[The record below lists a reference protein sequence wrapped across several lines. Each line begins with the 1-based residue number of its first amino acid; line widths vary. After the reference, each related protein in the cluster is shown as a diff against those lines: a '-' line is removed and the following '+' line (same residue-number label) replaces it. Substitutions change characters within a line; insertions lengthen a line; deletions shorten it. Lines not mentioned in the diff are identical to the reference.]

1 MPNKLVDN
9 VKDPVLRGLGQEMQ
23 NQLGLKLTTRDLD
36 NLSEDWVQQAVVPVA
51 REAGESAGKVLREAA
66 ENVGRVTRAN
76 PVAVPV
82 VLGVLGGIAVLAGA
96 VYFWKKWGP
105 GS

>member
-9 VKDPVLRGLGQEMQ
+9 VKDPGLRAAGQAWQIIE
-23 NQLGLKLTTRDLD
+23 GRKLTTREVDE
-36 NLSEDWVQQAVVPVA
+36 LSEARALAVPVA
-51 REAGESAGKVLREAA
+51 REAAKS
-66 ENVGRVTRAN
+66 VGRVVRAN

-82 VLGVLGGIAVLAGA
+82 VLGVVLAVGA
-96 VYFWKKWGP
+96 VIAWKKWGP